1 MNATSTNSVVP
12 LVGRV
17 LIALIFVVYG
27 VIKITSIPGTTGYMG
42 KMGLPSPELFA
53 WLAALIELIG
63 GALILIGWQTRKVA
77 WFLVLYVVVATLIGH
92 RFWDYEAAQRGA
104 QMANFFKNVCIMG
117 GLVLL
122 AHFGPGSAS
131 LDKS

>member
-1 MNATSTNSVVP
+1 MNATSTNTVVP

-17 LIALIFVVYG
+17 LLALIMVVYG
-27 VIKITSIPGTTGYMG
+27 VIKITSIPGTTGYMT

-63 GALILIGWQTRKVA
+63 GALLVIGWQTRKVA
-77 WFLVLYVVVATLIGH
+77 WFLVLYIVVATLIGH

-104 QMANFFKNVCIMG
+104 QMANFFKNVCIIG
-117 GLVLL
+117 GFMLL
-122 AHFGPGSAS
+122 AHFGPGAAS